1 MPLPGGCYKGKPFL
15 TRREAGKGAA
25 CYCTR
30 TLTDD
35 LARDVVVAVLN
46 KEGMAMREE
55 PLESLVGMTRGL
67 YVIIVN
73 YGNEPEERL
82 VVRPCLVAHPI
93 KSVPD

>member
-1 MPLPGGCYKGKPFL
+1 M
-15 TRREAGKGAA
+15 AGKGAA

-55 PLESLVGMTRGL
+55 LPESVVRMTRGP
-67 YVIIVN
+67 YVIIAN
-73 YGNEPEERL
+73 YGNEPEEIPAESGKILLGEAEIGGRRMTVGPL
-82 VVRPCLVAHPI
+82 GVVIFR
-93 KSVPD
+93 K